1 MSRLWLQA
9 TQTCQLP
16 TQIHKETSAAM
27 FFGQNTSKTL
37 GLNVYP
43 TIISSSNK
51 RCCHLKVKVIQGT
64 VKQELQPEAQ
74 RHLSAGQ
81 FPERLLA
88 LPYTGT
94 HVLHSGTQGPSW
106 VMAQPPTF

>member
-1 MSRLWLQA
+1 MSRLWPQA

-16 TQIHKETSAAM
+16 TQIRKEPSAAM
-27 FFGQNTSKTL
+27 FFGQNTSRTL

-64 VKQELQPEAQ
+64 VKQKRFRQKLKDTEVQASFQ
-74 RHLSAGQ
+74 SA
-81 FPERLLA
+81 
-88 LPYTGT
+88 
-94 HVLHSGTQGPSW
+94 S
-106 VMAQPPTF
+106 